1 MTNTS
6 QSMFIQANEVR
17 ELLGVSR
24 AYAYK
29 IVKQLNEELEAK
41 GFLVIP
47 GRTSR
52 QYFNEHLYSKAV

>member
-52 QYFNEHLYSKAV
+52 QYFNERLYSKAV

>member
-1 MTNTS
+1 MNN
-6 QSMFIQANEVR
+6 QPMFIQANEVR
-17 ELLGVSR
+17 EILGVSR
-24 AYAYK
+24 GRAYQ

-52 QYFNEHLYSKAV
+52 QYFNERLYSKAV

>member
-1 MTNTS
+1 MTNIS

-52 QYFNEHLYSKAV
+52 QYFNERLYSKAV